1 MTSTDSRT
9 GFLHNETRAE
19 LSENGLFG
27 VSMTGIR
34 QSSGADPEREEYYLN
49 LDRAG
54 TLRLAKL
61 LGVTPDGLV
70 RRLAGALTRENAFF
84 LFRHFCDAHGI
95 TYEYGD
101 LSD

>member
-1 MTSTDSRT
+1 MTPADSHT
-9 GFLHNETRAE
+9 GFLHSETRAE

-27 VSMTGIR
+27 VSMT
-34 QSSGADPEREEYYLN
+34 EEYYLN

-61 LGVTPDGLV
+61 LGVTPDDLA
-70 RRLAGALTRENAFF
+70 RRLAGALTRKNALL
-84 LFRHFCDAHGI
+84 LFRRFCDAHGI